1 MQQKWS
7 FPDQVERWDVFEV
20 RVSGPKEGNP
30 FAEQW
35 IRGVF
40 TGAQES
46 VQADGFYDGDGQYAV
61 RFMPSFTGEY
71 AFSIEAS
78 FLTEPLTGR
87 FEATPAMQGNH
98 GPVHVASTDGL
109 LRAHAGK
116 LSAIHG

>member
-7 FPDQVERWDVFEV
+7 FPDQVERWDVFEA

-61 RFMPSFTGEY
+61 SEYDLFARHQILGNTGKRDWH
-71 AFSIEAS
+71 
-78 FLTEPLTGR
+78 FLKINGIVVPFGELP
-87 FEATPAMQGNH
+87 
-98 GPVHVASTDGL
+98 
-109 LRAHAGK
+109 
-116 LSAIHG
+116 

>member
-40 TGAQES
+40 TGA
-46 VQADGFYDGDGQYAV
+46 V
-61 RFMPSFTGEY
+61 
-71 AFSIEAS
+71 
-78 FLTEPLTGR
+78 L
-87 FEATPAMQGNH
+87 
-98 GPVHVASTDGL
+98 
-109 LRAHAGK
+109 
-116 LSAIHG
+116 

>member
-78 FLTEPLTGR
+78 FLAG
-87 FEATPAMQGNH
+87 A
-98 GPVHVASTDGL
+98 
-109 LRAHAGK
+109 LRSHARHAGQSRPGACGLD
-116 LSAIHG
+116 LSLCL